1 MLRLTDGEMPFE
13 LDDPEGDVGDDIPAY
28 AAIVQDAASEAKYF
42 LRVGGAAYAYQHY
55 REALK
60 RLIDMHT
67 WRSEEAAK
75 VLLRIQRQ
83 MMAEVPL
90 RDEITV
96 LSDLPLH
103 LTN

>member
-1 MLRLTDGEMPFE
+1 MLRLTDGEFPFE
-13 LDDPEGDVGDDIPAY
+13 LDDPTGDMGDDIPSWP
-28 AAIVQDAASEAKYF
+28 AIIQDAASEAKYF
-42 LRVGGAAYAYQHY
+42 LRVGGAAYAYQYY

-60 RLIDMHT
+60 QLIDMHT

-90 RDEITV
+90 RDEITA